1 LSIIRRTEEVDLPA
15 NPVRLS
21 QAVALAAG
29 AVLVLPASV
38 SAAEACVLGDWRL
51 TEYRSAA
58 KGRNVEINAEG
69 GEGARLSLTGK
80 TASYGFDKA
89 KKVVT
94 KGNDNGDRYVL
105 KSVYK
110 KRILFKSTLKGSKK
124 GTLVLKRKTATG
136 DATVKHTFNTV
147 PMSRRKLAKHYRDG
161 DVDPFIPVRH
171 TFTCSGRTLKLA
183 ATLSDPVAPAAVTA
197 VYRRL

>member
-1 LSIIRRTEEVDLPA
+1 MPA
-15 NPVRLS
+15 TQVRLS
-21 QAVALAAG
+21 QAVALAVG
-29 AVLVLPASV
+29 AVFTLLAPAS
-38 SAAEACVLGDWRL
+38 AAKACVVGDWRL

-58 KGRNVEINAEG
+58 TGRGVEISAEG
-69 GEGARLSLTGK
+69 GEGARLSLTRK

-94 KGNDNGDRYVL
+94 KGNDHGDRYVL

-110 KRILFKSTLKGSKK
+110 KRILFKGTLKGSEK

-136 DATVKHTFNTV
+136 DATVKPTFNTV

-161 DVDPFIPVRH
+161 NVDPFIPVRH
-171 TFTCSGRTLKLA
+171 AFTCSGRTLRLT